1 MAKASGKIVIRRLA
15 SLDEVNANRA
25 IVENFFAESR
35 FASYELSW
43 ARVENLI
50 KAAFAAPDKM
60 AIFIAEHMGKILGFV
75 MCGISGFIGVVGL
88 KICQVQFLHIIPEH
102 RKSFAGGKAVIGLLK
117 GVQQW
122 AEKQGAVETSLS
134 LEMDH
139 ATPAMRRIMARMGYQ
154 VENVGFFCEVV
165 K

>member
-15 SLDEVNANRA
+15 SLDEVNSNRE

-43 ARVENLI
+43 GRVENLI
-50 KAAFAAPDKM
+50 KAAFEAPNKM
-60 AIFIAEHMGKILGFV
+60 AIFIAEHMGKILGFA

-102 RKSFAGGKAVIGLLK
+102 RKTFIGGKALIGLVR

-122 AEKQGAVETSLS
+122 AEKQGAMETNLA
-134 LEMDH
+134 LDKDQT
-139 ATPAMRRIMARMGYQ
+139 TPTMNRILLRMGYT
-154 VENVGFFCEVV
+154 VNNVGFL
-165 K
+165 KN